1 MITWPAPAK
10 RPSGRTRGKYEAL
23 QLLSQLGFVSG
34 AYPMA
39 SETYAYEMELMVA
52 IGKAGAN
59 VPVESAPDYIF
70 GYAVG
75 FDMTR
80 RDLQLTARDRGR
92 PWDPVRGLTGPRR
105 SVRFIR

>member
-1 MITWPAPAK
+1 
-10 RPSGRTRGKYEAL
+10 
-23 QLLSQLGFVSG
+23 
-34 AYPMA
+34 MA

-75 FDMTR
+75 LDMTR
-80 RDLQLTARDRGR
+80 RDLQLAARDRGR
-92 PWDPVRGLTGPRR
+92 PWDPARGLTNPRR